1 MVIKLDFSIWYWTA
15 IKINA
20 GYNWLFCYFPLY
32 YWDNDLLGYENIK
45 TAVSFGIYTFTVACK
60 ITRHRISSKE
70 NFYFPEY
77 FSQRLNCCKIW
88 ISFCVKRNHEE
99 IKSASYTFRFSFI
112 SILLKRVAVP
122 TFHVSTRVPKKYIL
136 INCLRWFNWS
146 NFLFSLQHQISKFPT
161 NETDFSK
168 LKFCRFVMGLQINGI
183 FRDSL
188 RFRC

>member
-1 MVIKLDFSIWYWTA
+1 MVFTLLQLRVKLRDIELVQK
-15 IKINA
+15 KIFIS
-20 GYNWLFCYFPLY
+20 L
-32 YWDNDLLGYENIK
+32 NIFHK
-45 TAVSFGIYTFTVACK
+45 GWIVC
-60 ITRHRISSKE
+60 R
-70 NFYFPEY
+70 
-77 FSQRLNCCKIW
+77 IW

-99 IKSASYTFRFSFI
+99 IKSATYTFRFSFI

-136 INCLRWFNWS
+136 INCLRWFNSS
-146 NFLFSLQHQISKFPT
+146 NFLFSLQHQILKFPT